1 MQREEKDLWVC
12 TQQERQ
18 MCSDVREQAI
28 SWLCCLTLGTYD
40 QASRVVMV
48 GPKVYDEQL

>member
-18 MCSDVREQAI
+18 MCSDDVREQAD
-28 SWLCCLTLGTYD
+28 LE
-40 QASRVVMV
+40 V
-48 GPKVYDEQL
+48 

>member
-18 MCSDVREQAI
+18 MYRDVREQAD
-28 SWLCCLTLGTYD
+28 LE
-40 QASRVVMV
+40 V
-48 GPKVYDEQL
+48 